1 MKEVGEDEDWSLF
14 WTDYSVALER
24 CMDMK
29 RYQVGYKLYDVVT
42 AWQAY
47 DQLLHTI
54 YLSVVFD
61 DFDLV
66 FISFQKINH
75 FPGMIEICRKDLLA
89 RNMNRLLKL
98 YPKEY
103 QVFPKT
109 WVLPAE

>member
-1 MKEVGEDEDWSLF
+1 MGKRFGMKEVGEDEDWSLF

-29 RYQVGYKLYDVVT
+29 RYQVRMKYLVKLQVHLMFKI
-42 AWQAY
+42 WQFFCF
-47 DQLLHTI
+47 T
-54 YLSVVFD
+54 
-61 DFDLV
+61 
-66 FISFQKINH
+66 FQKINH